1 MYIAEVVGTV
11 IATRKTDNMD
21 GLPLRIVRKI
31 TPDVE
36 ITDTYAVAVDVVG
49 VSDGEYV
56 LVATGSTAR
65 QTHLTDAR
73 PCDAIIM
80 GIVDTWQTQN
90 QVRYTK
96 SEPVVAP

>member
-11 IATRKTDNMD
+11 IAPRKTDNMD

-36 ITDTYAVAVDVVG
+36 ITDTYAVAVDVG
-49 VSDGEYV
+49 GASDGEYV

-80 GIVDTWQTQN
+80 GIVDTWYTHDT
-90 QVRYTK
+90 VRYTK
-96 SEPVVAP
+96 SDRVATP